1 MNNDLKQYQNRHY
14 TYIFVRQDISPE
26 QQLVQAAHVALVLG
40 SKLKPDQVKNLYF
53 AVIGIPNLKGFC
65 SVMKQLGKLNI
76 DFTTF
81 YEDDLGDEMTAIA
94 TYPIHHKDRGELLEY
109 KKLSLQLQNNQL

>member
-1 MNNDLKQYQNRHY
+1 MNDLKKYNDRHY

-40 SKLKPDQVKNLYF
+40 SKLKPEQVQNLYF
-53 AVIGIPNLKGFC
+53 TVIGIPNLKAF
-65 SVMKQLGKLNI
+65 SPLMKQLGRLNI

-81 YEDDLGDEMTAIA
+81 YEDDLGDEMTALA
-94 TYPIHHKDRGELLEY
+94 TWPIHHKNRGELMEY
-109 KKLSLQLQNNQL
+109 KRLTLPLQSYAV